1 MSGESQSICVQYS
14 RDGLGQK
21 WITKSTKKA
30 SLVYVVNCKSGVTI
44 SSPQGPL
51 SSMFVRTLW
60 VWSMRGNSS
69 TTPKEFLFPKN
80 RLPKINTLA
89 EWKKCVR
96 LRELNT
102 PKNIN
107 ISNAE
112 WWLVLPR
119 SVVEL
124 KSDLLCE
131 MFFIALWC
139 VLGVNIILGRR
150 NTSVFYE

>member
-51 SSMFVRTLW
+51 SSMFVG
-60 VWSMRGNSS
+60 VVDEFPSS